1 MHKHIFIISALAICL
16 LSCSSPEQ
24 DDLLIPEPQQGSI
37 SFGGNSG
44 SWQDAPTSRAGETGL
59 ETIAKSFR
67 VWGYKNT
74 GGNKTDGFTEPQ
86 KVMDGYIV
94 NWNQPAAGSTGNWEY
109 SGIKNT
115 NLNNATQTVKYWD
128 YSATCY
134 RYFAFS
140 PEGANV
146 TTTLLQEGGNSTN
159 QAGTTSE
166 EGSTNQARTTSEEG
180 SSSQAGT
187 TSEEGSTNQTDK
199 ASKVSFQIPFEY
211 KEDATSSST
220 PYISDLWLS
229 DNQNFGDDKKYGAC
243 VKLTFAPIVT
253 KVKIKFKYPENITNI
268 SIKDISFKKTTG
280 DVPTAGNI
288 CITYPITGTETQ
300 PVYSWEPTQ
309 TGIINLSV
317 PYEEE
322 TDKIH
327 QTTERGK
334 WYFVPPIGEQGTDT
348 MTATIDGKTSTA
360 IIPAE
365 YMQWKAGYQYTYIF
379 KITEAGT
386 VISFTNL
393 QVEKWTESAPIQNTG
408 GTVGW

>member
-59 ETIAKSFR
+59 ETIEKSFR

-94 NWNQPAAGSTGNWEY
+94 NWNQPAAGGTGSWEY
-109 SGIKNT
+109 SGIKNEK
-115 NLNNATQTVKYWD
+115 LNSATQTVKYWD

-140 PEGANV
+140 PENAEV
-146 TTTLLQEGGNSTN
+146 KTTLLQEGGNSTN

-166 EGSTNQARTTSEEG
+166 EGSTNQ
-180 SSSQAGT
+180 
-187 TSEEGSTNQTDK
+187 TDK
-199 ASKVSFQIPFEY
+199 ASKVFFQIPFQYDESA
-211 KEDATSSST
+211 KSSST

-253 KVKIKFKYPENITNI
+253 KVRIIFKYPENITNI

-280 DVPTAGNI
+280 EVPTAGNI
-288 CITYPITGTETQ
+288 RITYPITGTETQ
-300 PVYSWEPTQ
+300 PVYSWEPTKN
-309 TGIINLSV
+309 GIINLSV

-322 TDKIH
+322 KDKIH

-334 WYFVPPIGEQGTDT
+334 WYFVPPIWEQGTYT

-393 QVEKWTESAPIQNTG
+393 LVEKWTESAPIQNTG

>member
-16 LSCSSPEQ
+16 LSCSTPEQ

-74 GGNKTDGFTEPQ
+74 GGNHTDGFTKPQ

-94 NWNQPAAGSTGNWEY
+94 KWTQPATGGTGNWEY
-109 SGIKNT
+109 TGIENKN
-115 NLNNATQTVKYWD
+115 LNATQTVKYWD

-140 PEGANV
+140 PENATV

-166 EGSTNQARTTSEEG
+166 EGSTNK
-180 SSSQAGT
+180 
-187 TSEEGSTNQTDK
+187 TDK
-199 ASKVSFQIPFEY
+199 ASKVSFQIPFQYNES
-211 KEDATSSST
+211 ATSSST
-220 PYISDLWLS
+220 PYISGLWLS

-253 KVKIKFKYPENITNI
+253 KVRIKFNYKENITNI
-268 SIKDISFKKTTG
+268 SIKDISFKKTDG

-288 CITYPITGTETQ
+288 CITYPITGTGTQ
-300 PVYSWEPTQ
+300 PVYSWETTQ
-309 TGIINLSV
+309 KGIINLSV

-322 TDKIH
+322 ADKIH

-334 WYFVPPIGEQGTDT
+334 WYFVPPIGEQGTYT

-365 YMQWKAGYQYTYIF
+365 YMKWKAGYQYTYIF

-393 QVEKWTESAPIQNTG
+393 LVEKWKESAPIQNTG

>member
-16 LSCSSPEQ
+16 LSCSSSEQ

-44 SWQDAPTSRAGETGL
+44 SWQDAPISRAGETGL
-59 ETIAKSFR
+59 ETIEKSFR

-94 NWNQPAAGSTGNWEY
+94 KWNQPAAGSTGNWEY
-109 SGIKNT
+109 SGIVNT
-115 NLNNATQTVKYWD
+115 KLNATQTVKYWD

-140 PEGANV
+140 PENANV
-146 TTTLLQEGGNSTN
+146 TTTLLQEGGNSVS

-166 EGSTNQARTTSEEG
+166 EGSTNQAGTTSEEG
-180 SSSQAGT
+180 SSNQAGT
-187 TSEEGSTNQTDK
+187 TSAEGSTNQTDK

-211 KEDATSSST
+211 NENATSSTT

-229 DNQNFGDDKKYGAC
+229 DNQNFWDDKKYGAC

-253 KVKIKFKYPENITNI
+253 KVSIKFKYPENITNI
-268 SIKDISFKKTTG
+268 SIKNISFQKTDG

-288 CITYPITGTETQ
+288 RITYPITGTETQ
-300 PVYSWEPTQ
+300 PVYSWVTTQ
-309 TGIINLSV
+309 SGSINLSV

-322 TDKIH
+322 KDKIH

-334 WYFVPPIGEQGTDT
+334 WYFVPPIGEQGTYT
-348 MTATIDGKTSTA
+348 MTATINGKTSTA

-393 QVEKWTESAPIQNTG
+393 LVEKWKESAPIQNTG

>member
-16 LSCSSPEQ
+16 LSCSTPEQ

-44 SWQDAPTSRAGETGL
+44 SWQDAPTTRAGETGL

-74 GGNKTDGFTEPQ
+74 GGNKTDGFTDPQ
-86 KVMDGYIV
+86 NVMNGYIV
-94 NWNQPAAGSTGNWEY
+94 NWTQPATGGTGSWDYTGIRNEELQ
-109 SGIKNT
+109 T
-115 NLNNATQTVKYWD
+115 TQTIKFWD
-128 YSATCY
+128 YSATSY

-140 PEGANV
+140 PANAKV
-146 TTTLLQEGGNSTN
+146 TTTLLSEDGN
-159 QAGTTSE
+159 TT
-166 EGSTNQARTTSEEG
+166 TDATAATQTSF
-180 SSSQAGT
+180 S
-187 TSEEGSTNQTDK
+187 
-199 ASKVSFQIPFEY
+199 IPFEY
-211 KEDATSSST
+211 KEDATSSTT

-229 DNQNFGDDKKYGAC
+229 DNQNFGAEKKYGAC

-253 KVKIKFKYPENITNI
+253 KVRIIFKYPENITNI
-268 SIKDISFKKTTG
+268 SIKDISFQQTTG
-280 DVPTAGNI
+280 EVPTAGNI
-288 CITYPITGTETQ
+288 RITYPITGTETQ
-300 PVYSWEPTQ
+300 HVYSWEPEPTK
-309 TGIINLSV
+309 TGIITLSV

-322 TDKIH
+322 KDKIH

-334 WYFVPPIGEQGTDT
+334 WYFVPPIGEQGTYT

-408 GTVGW
+408 GTAGW

>member
-16 LSCSSPEQ
+16 LSCSTPEQ

-59 ETIAKSFR
+59 ETIEKSFR

-74 GGNKTDGFTEPQ
+74 GGNHTDGFTKPQ

-94 NWNQPAAGSTGNWEY
+94 NWNQPATGGTGSWDYTGIRNEELQ
-109 SGIKNT
+109 T
-115 NLNNATQTVKYWD
+115 TQTVKYWD

-140 PEGANV
+140 PEDAKV
-146 TTTLLQEGGNSTN
+146 TTTILQEGGNST
-159 QAGTTSE
+159 
-166 EGSTNQARTTSEEG
+166 
-180 SSSQAGT
+180 SQAGT

-253 KVKIKFKYPENITNI
+253 KVRIIFKYPENITNI
-268 SIKDISFKKTTG
+268 SIKDISFKKTDG
-280 DVPTAGNI
+280 EVPTAGNI
-288 CITYPITGTETQ
+288 RITYPITGTETQ
-300 PVYSWEPTQ
+300 HVYSWEPEPTQ
-309 TGIINLSV
+309 TGIITLSV

-334 WYFVPPIGEQGTDT
+334 WYFVPPIEEQGTYT

-393 QVEKWTESAPIQNTG
+393 LVEKWKESAPIQNTG

>member
-16 LSCSSPEQ
+16 LSCSTPEQ

-59 ETIAKSFR
+59 ETIEKSFC

-86 KVMDGYIV
+86 NVMNGYIV
-94 NWNQPAAGSTGNWEY
+94 NWIQPATGGTGSWEY
-109 SGIKNT
+109 SGIKNP

-140 PEGANV
+140 PENANV
-146 TTTLLQEGGNSTN
+146 TTKLLQEGGNSTN

-166 EGSTNQARTTSEEG
+166 EGSTN
-180 SSSQAGT
+180 QAGT

-199 ASKVSFQIPFEY
+199 ASKVSFQIPFQYTEN
-211 KEDATSSST
+211 ATSSST
-220 PYISDLWLS
+220 PYISNLWLS

-253 KVKIKFKYPENITNI
+253 KVRIKFNYKENITNI
-268 SIKDISFKKTTG
+268 SIKDISFKKTDG

-288 CITYPITGTETQ
+288 CINYPITGTETQ
-300 PVYSWEPTQ
+300 PVYSWETTQ
-309 TGIINLSV
+309 KGSISLSV

-322 TDKIH
+322 ADKIH
-327 QTTERGK
+327 QTKERGK
-334 WYFVPPIGEQGTDT
+334 WYYVPPIEEQGTYT

-393 QVEKWTESAPIQNTG
+393 LVEKWTVSTPIQNTG

>member
-16 LSCSSPEQ
+16 LSCSTPEQ

-109 SGIKNT
+109 SGIKNP

-159 QAGTTSE
+159 Q
-166 EGSTNQARTTSEEG
+166 
-180 SSSQAGT
+180 
-187 TSEEGSTNQTDK
+187 TDK

-211 KEDATSSST
+211 NEKATSSTT

-229 DNQNFGDDKKYGAC
+229 DNQNFGDEKKYGAC

-253 KVKIKFKYPENITNI
+253 KVRIKFKYPENIKVAITG
-268 SIKDISFKKTTG
+268 ISFQPQTG
-280 DVPTAGNI
+280 KVPTAGNI
-288 CITYPITGTETQ
+288 LINYPITGTGTA
-300 PVYSWEPTQ
+300 PAYSWTTTQ
-309 TGIINLSV
+309 TGIINLSI
-317 PYEEE
+317 PYEED
-322 TDKIH
+322 TDSNH
-327 QTTERGK
+327 QTTERKK
-334 WYFVPPIGEQGTDT
+334 WYFVPPSGNTTNTGQGDYT

-360 IIPAE
+360 TIPAE

-386 VISFTNL
+386 AISFTNL

-408 GTVGW
+408 GTAGW

>member
-37 SFGGNSG
+37 SFGGKSG

-74 GGNKTDGFTEPQ
+74 GGNHTDGFTEPQ

-94 NWNQPAAGSTGNWEY
+94 NWNQPAAGGTGSWEY
-109 SGIKNT
+109 SGIRNEELQT
-115 NLNNATQTVKYWD
+115 TQTIKFWD
-128 YSATCY
+128 YSATSY

-140 PEGANV
+140 PANEKV
-146 TTTLLQEGGNSTN
+146 TTTLLQEGGN
-159 QAGTTSE
+159 
-166 EGSTNQARTTSEEG
+166 
-180 SSSQAGT
+180 
-187 TSEEGSTNQTDK
+187 STNQTDK

-229 DNQNFGDDKKYGAC
+229 DNQNFGAEKKYGSC

-253 KVKIKFKYPENITNI
+253 KVRIIFKYPENITNI
-268 SIKDISFKKTTG
+268 SIKDISFKKTDG

-288 CITYPITGTETQ
+288 CITYPITGTGTQ
-300 PVYSWEPTQ
+300 PVYSWET
-309 TGIINLSV
+309 TKNGIINLSV

-322 TDKIH
+322 ADKIH
-327 QTTERGK
+327 LTKERGK
-334 WYFVPPIGEQGTDT
+334 WYFVPPIWEQGTYT
-348 MTATIDGKTSTA
+348 MTATINGKTSTA

-386 VISFTNL
+386 VISFTKL

-408 GTVGW
+408 GTAGW

>member
-16 LSCSSPEQ
+16 LSCSTPEQ

-59 ETIAKSFR
+59 ETIEKSFR

-74 GGNKTDGFTEPQ
+74 GGNHTDGFTEPQ

-94 NWNQPAAGSTGNWEY
+94 NWNQPAAGGTGSWEY
-109 SGIKNT
+109 SGIKNEK
-115 NLNNATQTVKYWD
+115 LNNATQTVKYWD

-140 PEGANV
+140 PENANV

-166 EGSTNQARTTSEEG
+166 EGSTNQ
-180 SSSQAGT
+180 
-187 TSEEGSTNQTDK
+187 TDK
-199 ASKVSFQIPFEY
+199 ASKVSFQIPFQYNES
-211 KEDATSSST
+211 ATSGST

-253 KVKIKFKYPENITNI
+253 KVRIIFKYPENITNI
-268 SIKDISFKKTTG
+268 SIKDISFQQTTG
-280 DVPTAGNI
+280 KVPTEGNI
-288 CITYPITGTETQ
+288 CITYPITGTGTQ
-300 PVYSWEPTQ
+300 HVYSWETTQ
-309 TGIINLSV
+309 KGIISLSV

-322 TDKIH
+322 ADKIH
-327 QTTERGK
+327 QTKERGK
-334 WYFVPPIGEQGTDT
+334 WYYVPPIGKQGTYT

-386 VISFTNL
+386 VISFSNL
-393 QVEKWTESAPIQNTG
+393 LVEKWTESAPIQNTG

>member
-16 LSCSSPEQ
+16 LSCSTPEQ

-59 ETIAKSFR
+59 ETIEKSFR

-74 GGNKTDGFTEPQ
+74 GGNHTDGFTGPQ

-94 NWNQPAAGSTGNWEY
+94 NWNQPAAGGTGSWEY
-109 SGIKNT
+109 SGIKNEK
-115 NLNNATQTVKYWD
+115 LNSATQTVKYWD

-140 PEGANV
+140 PENAEV
-146 TTTLLQEGGNSTN
+146 KTTLLQEGGNSTN
-159 QAGTTSE
+159 
-166 EGSTNQARTTSEEG
+166 
-180 SSSQAGT
+180 QAGT

-211 KEDATSSST
+211 KEEATSSST

-253 KVKIKFKYPENITNI
+253 KVRIIFKYPENITNI
-268 SIKDISFKKTTG
+268 SIKDISFKKTDG

-288 CITYPITGTETQ
+288 CINYPITGTETQ
-300 PVYSWEPTQ
+300 PVYSWETTQ
-309 TGIINLSV
+309 KGSISLSV

-334 WYFVPPIGEQGTDT
+334 WYFVPPIGKQGTYT

-393 QVEKWTESAPIQNTG
+393 LVEKWTVSTPIQNTG

>member
-16 LSCSSPEQ
+16 LSCSTPEQ

-59 ETIAKSFR
+59 ETIEKSFR

-74 GGNKTDGFTEPQ
+74 GGNHTDGFTEPQ

-94 NWNQPAAGSTGNWEY
+94 NWNQPAAGGTGSWEY
-109 SGIKNT
+109 SGIKNP
-115 NLNNATQTVKYWD
+115 NLNNTTQTVKYWD

-140 PEGANV
+140 PEDAKV
-146 TTTLLQEGGNSTN
+146 TTTILQEGGNST
-159 QAGTTSE
+159 
-166 EGSTNQARTTSEEG
+166 
-180 SSSQAGT
+180 SQAGT

-253 KVKIKFKYPENITNI
+253 KVRIKFKYPENIKVAITG
-268 SIKDISFKKTTG
+268 ISFQPQTG
-280 DVPTAGNI
+280 KVPTAGNI
-288 CITYPITGTETQ
+288 LINYPITGTGTA
-300 PVYSWEPTQ
+300 PAYSWTTTQ
-309 TGIINLSV
+309 TGIINLSI
-317 PYEEE
+317 PYEED
-322 TDKIH
+322 TDSNH
-327 QTTERGK
+327 QTTERKK
-334 WYFVPPIGEQGTDT
+334 WYFVPPSGNTTNTGQGDYT

-408 GTVGW
+408 GTAGW

>member
-16 LSCSSPEQ
+16 LSCSTPEQ

-44 SWQDAPTSRAGETGL
+44 SWQDAPISRAGETGL
-59 ETIAKSFR
+59 ETIATSFR

-74 GGNKTDGFTEPQ
+74 GGNHTDGFTEPQ

-94 NWNQPAAGSTGNWEY
+94 NWNQPAAGGTGSWEY
-109 SGIKNT
+109 SGIKNP

-140 PEGANV
+140 PEDAKV
-146 TTTLLQEGGNSTN
+146 TTTILQEGGNST
-159 QAGTTSE
+159 
-166 EGSTNQARTTSEEG
+166 
-180 SSSQAGT
+180 SQAGT

-229 DNQNFGDDKKYGAC
+229 DNKNFGDDKKYGAC

-253 KVKIKFKYPENITNI
+253 KVRIKFNYQENTNVTITG
-268 SIKDISFKKTTG
+268 ISFKHTAG
-280 DVPTAGNI
+280 EVPTAGNI
-288 CITYPITGTETQ
+288 CINYPITGTETQ
-300 PVYSWEPTQ
+300 PVYSWETTQ
-309 TGIINLSV
+309 RGTINLSV

-327 QTTERGK
+327 QTKERGK
-334 WYFVPPIGEQGTDT
+334 WYFVPPIGEQGTYT
-348 MTATIDGKTSTA
+348 MTATIDGKKSTA

-393 QVEKWTESAPIQNTG
+393 QVEKWTETAPIQNTG
-408 GTVGW
+408 GTAGW

>member
-16 LSCSSPEQ
+16 LSCSTPEQ

-74 GGNKTDGFTEPQ
+74 GGNHTDGFTKPQ

-94 NWNQPAAGSTGNWEY
+94 KWTQPATGGTGNWEY
-109 SGIKNT
+109 TGIENKN
-115 NLNNATQTVKYWD
+115 LNATQTVKYWD

-140 PEGANV
+140 PENATV
-146 TTTLLQEGGNSTN
+146 TTTLLQEDGNSSN
-159 QAGTTSE
+159 QV
-166 EGSTNQARTTSEEG
+166 
-180 SSSQAGT
+180 GT

-199 ASKVSFQIPFEY
+199 ASKVSFQIPFQYNES
-211 KEDATSSST
+211 ATSSST
-220 PYISDLWLS
+220 HYISDLWLS

-253 KVKIKFKYPENITNI
+253 KVRIIFNYPKNITNI
-268 SIKDISFKKTTG
+268 SIKDISFKQTDG
-280 DVPTAGNI
+280 EVPTEGNI

-300 PVYSWEPTQ
+300 PVYSWKTTK
-309 TGIINLSV
+309 TGIIKLSV

-322 TDKIH
+322 ADKIH
-327 QTTERGK
+327 QTKERGK
-334 WYFVPPIGEQGTDT
+334 WYYVPPIGEQGTYT

-386 VISFTNL
+386 VISFTKL
-393 QVEKWTESAPIQNTG
+393 QVEKWKESAPIQNTG

>member
-16 LSCSSPEQ
+16 LSCSTPEQ

-44 SWQDAPTSRAGETGL
+44 SWQDAPISRAGETGL
-59 ETIAKSFR
+59 ETIATSFR

-74 GGNKTDGFTEPQ
+74 GGNHTDGFTEPQ

-94 NWNQPAAGSTGNWEY
+94 NWNQPAAGGTGSWEY
-109 SGIKNT
+109 SGIVNT
-115 NLNNATQTVKYWD
+115 KLNATQTVKYWD

-146 TTTLLQEGGNSTN
+146 TTTLLQEGGSSTN
-159 QAGTTSE
+159 QAGTTS
-166 EGSTNQARTTSEEG
+166 AEG
-180 SSSQAGT
+180 SS
-187 TSEEGSTNQTDK
+187 NQTDK

-211 KEDATSSST
+211 KEDAKSSST

-229 DNQNFGDDKKYGAC
+229 DNQNFGDNKKYGAC

-253 KVKIKFKYPENITNI
+253 KVRIIFKYPENITNI
-268 SIKDISFKKTTG
+268 SIKDISFQKTDG

-288 CITYPITGTETQ
+288 RITYPITGTGTQ
-300 PVYSWEPTQ
+300 PVYSWVTTQ
-309 TGIINLSV
+309 TGRINLSV

-322 TDKIH
+322 EEADKIH
-327 QTTERGK
+327 QTNERGK
-334 WYFVPPIGEQGTDT
+334 WYFVPPIGEQGTYT
-348 MTATIDGKTSTA
+348 MTATINGKTSTA

-393 QVEKWTESAPIQNTG
+393 LVEKWTESAPIENTG

>member
-74 GGNKTDGFTEPQ
+74 GGNKTDGFTKPQ

-94 NWNQPAAGSTGNWEY
+94 NWNQPAAGGTGNWEY
-109 SGIKNT
+109 TGIKNP

-128 YSATCY
+128 YSATSY
-134 RYFAFS
+134 RYFAYS
-140 PEGANV
+140 IPTV
-146 TTTLLQEGGNSTN
+146 
-159 QAGTTSE
+159 AGTTITVPTFSGPQTT
-166 EGSTNQARTTSEEG
+166 EGSTNLH
-180 SSSQAGT
+180 
-187 TSEEGSTNQTDK
+187 
-199 ASKVSFQIPFEY
+199 ASFSIPFTY
-211 KEDATSSST
+211 DEDATSSST
-220 PYISDLWLS
+220 PYISGLWLS

-253 KVKIKFKYPENITNI
+253 KVRIIFKYPENITNI
-268 SIKDISFKKTTG
+268 SIKDISFKQTAG

-288 CITYPITGTETQ
+288 CINYPITGTGTQ
-300 PVYSWEPTQ
+300 HVYSWETTQ
-309 TGIINLSV
+309 KGSISLSV

-322 TDKIH
+322 ADKIH
-327 QTTERGK
+327 QTTEIGK
-334 WYFVPPIGEQGTDT
+334 WYYVPPIEEQGTYT

-386 VISFTNL
+386 VISFSNL
-393 QVEKWTESAPIQNTG
+393 QVEKWKESAPIQNTG

>member
-1 MHKHIFIISALAICL
+1 MHKHLFITSALAICL
-16 LSCSSPEQ
+16 SSCSSPEQ
-24 DDLLIPEPQQGSI
+24 DNPVIPEPQYGSI

-94 NWNQPAAGSTGNWEY
+94 NWNQPAAGGTGSWEY

-140 PEGANV
+140 PENAEV
-146 TTTLLQEGGNSTN
+146 KTTLLQEGGNSTN

-166 EGSTNQARTTSEEG
+166 EGSTNQA
-180 SSSQAGT
+180 GT
-187 TSEEGSTNQTDK
+187 TSEDGNSTNQTDK
-199 ASKVSFQIPFEY
+199 ASKVSFQIPFQYNEN
-211 KEDATSSST
+211 ATSSST

-253 KVKIKFKYPENITNI
+253 KVRIIFKYPENITNI
-268 SIKDISFKKTTG
+268 SIKNISFKKTDG

-288 CITYPITGTETQ
+288 CITYPITGTGTQ
-300 PVYSWEPTQ
+300 PVYSWETTQ
-309 TGIINLSV
+309 KGIINLSV

-322 TDKIH
+322 ADKIH

-334 WYFVPPIGEQGTDT
+334 WYYVPPIGEQGTYT

-360 IIPAE
+360 IIPTE

-393 QVEKWTESAPIQNTG
+393 QVEKWTVSAPIQNTG

>member
-16 LSCSSPEQ
+16 LSCSTPEQ

-37 SFGGNSG
+37 SFGGESG

-59 ETIAKSFR
+59 ETIEKSFR

-74 GGNKTDGFTEPQ
+74 GGNHTDGFTKPQ

-94 NWNQPAAGSTGNWEY
+94 NWNQPATGGTGSWDYTGIRNEELQ
-109 SGIKNT
+109 T
-115 NLNNATQTVKYWD
+115 TQTVKYWD

-140 PEGANV
+140 PEDAKV
-146 TTTLLQEGGNSTN
+146 TTTILQEGGNST
-159 QAGTTSE
+159 
-166 EGSTNQARTTSEEG
+166 
-180 SSSQAGT
+180 SQAGT

-253 KVKIKFKYPENITNI
+253 KVRIIFKYPENITNI
-268 SIKDISFKKTTG
+268 SIKDISFKKTDG
-280 DVPTAGNI
+280 EVPTAGNI
-288 CITYPITGTETQ
+288 RITYPITGTETQ
-300 PVYSWEPTQ
+300 HVYSWEPEPTQ
-309 TGIINLSV
+309 TGIITLSV

-334 WYFVPPIGEQGTDT
+334 WYFVPPIGEQGTYT

-386 VISFTNL
+386 VISFTNM

-408 GTVGW
+408 GTAGW

>member
-16 LSCSSPEQ
+16 LSCSTPEQ

-37 SFGGNSG
+37 SFGGESG

-59 ETIAKSFR
+59 ETIEKSFR

-94 NWNQPAAGSTGNWEY
+94 KWNQPAAGSTGSWEY
-109 SGIKNT
+109 SGIKNSK
-115 NLNNATQTVKYWD
+115 LNYATQTVKYWD

-159 QAGTTSE
+159 QAGTTS
-166 EGSTNQARTTSEEG
+166 A
-180 SSSQAGT
+180 
-187 TSEEGSTNQTDK
+187 EGSTNQTDK

-211 KEDATSSST
+211 NENATSSTT

-253 KVKIKFKYPENITNI
+253 KVRIKFKYPENITNI

-288 CITYPITGTETQ
+288 CITYPITGTGTQ

-309 TGIINLSV
+309 TGSINLSV

-322 TDKIH
+322 KDKIH
-327 QTTERGK
+327 QTEERGK
-334 WYFVPPIGEQGTDT
+334 WYFVPPIGEQGTYT

-360 IIPAE
+360 TVPAE

-386 VISFTNL
+386 VISFTNM

-408 GTVGW
+408 GTAGW

>member
-16 LSCSSPEQ
+16 LSCSTPEQ

-59 ETIAKSFR
+59 ETIEKSFR

-74 GGNKTDGFTEPQ
+74 GGNHTDGFTDPQ

-94 NWNQPAAGSTGNWEY
+94 NWKQPATGGTGSWEY
-109 SGIKNT
+109 SGIKNQ

-140 PEGANV
+140 PEYAKV
-146 TTTLLQEGGNSTN
+146 KTTLLQEGGNSTN
-159 QAGTTSE
+159 QT
-166 EGSTNQARTTSEEG
+166 
-180 SSSQAGT
+180 GT

-199 ASKVSFQIPFEY
+199 ASKVSFQIPFQYDESA
-211 KEDATSSST
+211 KSSKT

-253 KVKIKFKYPENITNI
+253 KVRIIFKYPENITNI
-268 SIKDISFKKTTG
+268 SIKDISFKQTAG

-288 CITYPITGTETQ
+288 CITYPITGTGTQ
-300 PVYSWEPTQ
+300 HVYSWKTTQ

-322 TDKIH
+322 ADKIH
-327 QTTERGK
+327 QTKERGK
-334 WYFVPPIGEQGTDT
+334 WYFVPPIGEQGTYT
-348 MTATIDGKTSTA
+348 MTATINGKTSTA
-360 IIPAE
+360 IIPE
-365 YMQWKAGYQYTYIF
+365 QYMQWKAGYQYTYIF

-386 VISFTNL
+386 VISFTKL

>member
-74 GGNKTDGFTEPQ
+74 GGNHTDGFTEPQ

-94 NWNQPAAGSTGNWEY
+94 NWNQPATGGTGSWDYTGIRNEELQ
-109 SGIKNT
+109 T
-115 NLNNATQTVKYWD
+115 TQTVKYWD

-140 PEGANV
+140 PEDAKV

-159 QAGTTSE
+159 QAE
-166 EGSTNQARTTSEEG
+166 
-180 SSSQAGT
+180 T

-199 ASKVSFQIPFEY
+199 ASKVSFQIPFQYDES
-211 KEDATSSST
+211 ATSSST

-243 VKLTFAPIVT
+243 VKLAFAPIVT
-253 KVKIKFKYPENITNI
+253 KVRIIFKYPENITNI
-268 SIKDISFKKTTG
+268 SITDISFKKTEG
-280 DVPTAGNI
+280 KVPTAGNI
-288 CITYPITGTETQ
+288 RITYPITGIETQ
-300 PVYSWEPTQ
+300 RVYSWEPTKN
-309 TGIINLSV
+309 GIINLSV

-322 TDKIH
+322 KDKIH

-334 WYFVPPIGEQGTDT
+334 WYFVPPIGEQGTYT

-386 VISFTNL
+386 VISFTKL

-408 GTVGW
+408 GTAGW

>member
-16 LSCSSPEQ
+16 LSCSTPEQ

-59 ETIAKSFR
+59 ETIEKSFR

-74 GGNKTDGFTEPQ
+74 GGNKTDGFTKPQ

-94 NWNQPAAGSTGNWEY
+94 NWNQPATGSTGSWEY
-109 SGIKNT
+109 SGIENPK
-115 NLNNATQTVKYWD
+115 LKATQTVKYWD

-140 PEGANV
+140 PEEANV
-146 TTTLLQEGGNSTN
+146 ITTLLQEGGNST
-159 QAGTTSE
+159 
-166 EGSTNQARTTSEEG
+166 
-180 SSSQAGT
+180 SQAGT

-199 ASKVSFQIPFEY
+199 ASKVSFQIPFQYDEN
-211 KEDATSSST
+211 ATSSTT

-253 KVKIKFKYPENITNI
+253 KVRIKFKYPENITNI
-268 SIKDISFKKTTG
+268 SIKNISFQKTDG

-288 CITYPITGTETQ
+288 RITYPITGTETQ
-300 PVYSWEPTQ
+300 PVYSWETTQ
-309 TGIINLSV
+309 NGIINLSV

-322 TDKIH
+322 ADKIH

-334 WYFVPPIGEQGTDT
+334 WYYVPPIWKQGTYT

>member
-16 LSCSSPEQ
+16 LSCSTPEQ

-37 SFGGNSG
+37 SFGGESG

-59 ETIAKSFR
+59 ETIEKSFR

-74 GGNKTDGFTEPQ
+74 GGNHTDGFTEPQ

-94 NWNQPAAGSTGNWEY
+94 NWNQPATGGTGSWDYTGIRNEELQ
-109 SGIKNT
+109 T
-115 NLNNATQTVKYWD
+115 TQTVKYWD

-140 PEGANV
+140 PEDANV
-146 TTTLLQEGGNSTN
+146 TTKLLQEGGNSSN
-159 QAGTTSE
+159 QTGTTY
-166 EGSTNQARTTSEEG
+166 EEG
-180 SSSQAGT
+180 SS
-187 TSEEGSTNQTDK
+187 NQTDK

-211 KEDATSSST
+211 KEEATSSST

-253 KVKIKFKYPENITNI
+253 KVRIIFKYPENITNI
-268 SIKDISFKKTTG
+268 SIKDISFKQTAG

-288 CITYPITGTETQ
+288 CITYPITGTGTQ
-300 PVYSWEPTQ
+300 HVYSWKTTQ

-322 TDKIH
+322 ADKIH
-327 QTTERGK
+327 QTKERGK
-334 WYFVPPIGEQGTDT
+334 WYFVPPIGEQGTYT
-348 MTATIDGKTSTA
+348 MTATINGKTSTA
-360 IIPAE
+360 IIPE
-365 YMQWKAGYQYTYIF
+365 QYMQWKAGYQYTYIF

-386 VISFTNL
+386 VISFTKL

>member
-16 LSCSSPEQ
+16 LSCSTPEQ

-59 ETIAKSFR
+59 ETIEKSFR

-74 GGNKTDGFTEPQ
+74 GGNHTDGFTDPQ

-94 NWNQPAAGSTGNWEY
+94 NWIQPATGGTGSWDYT
-109 SGIKNT
+109 GIKNEK
-115 NLNNATQTVKYWD
+115 LNNATQTVKYWD

-140 PEGANV
+140 PEYAKV
-146 TTTLLQEGGNSTN
+146 KTTLLQEGGNSTN
-159 QAGTTSE
+159 
-166 EGSTNQARTTSEEG
+166 
-180 SSSQAGT
+180 QAGT

-199 ASKVSFQIPFEY
+199 ASKVSFQIPFQYNES
-211 KEDATSSST
+211 ATSSST

-253 KVKIKFKYPENITNI
+253 KVRIIFKYPENITNI
-268 SIKDISFKKTTG
+268 SIKDISFQQTTG
-280 DVPTAGNI
+280 EVSTEGNI
-288 CITYPITGTETQ
+288 CITYPITGTGTQ
-300 PVYSWEPTQ
+300 PVYSWETTQ
-309 TGIINLSV
+309 KGIINLSV

-322 TDKIH
+322 ADKIH

-334 WYFVPPIGEQGTDT
+334 WYFVPPIWKQGTYT

-360 IIPAE
+360 IIPE
-365 YMQWKAGYQYTYIF
+365 QYMQWKAGYQYTYIF

-386 VISFTNL
+386 VISFSNL
-393 QVEKWTESAPIQNTG
+393 LVEKWKESAPIQNSG

>member
-37 SFGGNSG
+37 SFGGESG

-59 ETIAKSFR
+59 ETIEKSFR

-74 GGNKTDGFTEPQ
+74 GGNHTDGFTKPQ

-94 NWNQPAAGSTGNWEY
+94 NWNQPATGGTGSWDYTGIRNEELQ
-109 SGIKNT
+109 T
-115 NLNNATQTVKYWD
+115 TQTVKYWD

-140 PEGANV
+140 PEDAKV
-146 TTTLLQEGGNSTN
+146 TTTILQEGGNST
-159 QAGTTSE
+159 
-166 EGSTNQARTTSEEG
+166 
-180 SSSQAGT
+180 SQAGT

-268 SIKDISFKKTTG
+268 SIKDISFKKTDG
-280 DVPTAGNI
+280 EVPTEGKI

-300 PVYSWEPTQ
+300 PVYSWEAAKN
-309 TGIINLSV
+309 GIINLSV

-322 TDKIH
+322 ADKIH

-334 WYFVPPIGEQGTDT
+334 WYFVPPIGEQGTYT

-386 VISFTNL
+386 VISFTNM

-408 GTVGW
+408 GTAGW

>member
-59 ETIAKSFR
+59 ETIEKSFR

-74 GGNKTDGFTEPQ
+74 GGNHTDGFTDPQ

-94 NWNQPAAGSTGNWEY
+94 NWNQPATGGTGSWDYTGIRNEELQ
-109 SGIKNT
+109 T
-115 NLNNATQTVKYWD
+115 TQTIKFWD
-128 YSATCY
+128 YSATSY

-140 PEGANV
+140 PENAEV
-146 TTTLLQEGGNSTN
+146 KTTLLQEGGNST
-159 QAGTTSE
+159 
-166 EGSTNQARTTSEEG
+166 
-180 SSSQAGT
+180 SQAGT
-187 TSEEGSTNQTDK
+187 TSAEGSTNQTDK
-199 ASKVSFQIPFEY
+199 ASKVSFQIPFQYNESA
-211 KEDATSSST
+211 KSSST

-253 KVKIKFKYPENITNI
+253 KVRIIFKYPENITNI
-268 SIKDISFKKTTG
+268 SIKDISFKQTAG

-300 PVYSWEPTQ
+300 PVYSWKTTQ

-322 TDKIH
+322 ADKIH
-327 QTTERGK
+327 LTEERGK
-334 WYFVPPIGEQGTDT
+334 WYFVPPIGEQGTYT
-348 MTATIDGKTSTA
+348 MTATINGKTSTA
-360 IIPAE
+360 IIPKE

-393 QVEKWTESAPIQNTG
+393 QVEKWKESAPIQNTG

>member
-16 LSCSSPEQ
+16 LSCSTPEQ

-37 SFGGNSG
+37 SFGGESG

-59 ETIAKSFR
+59 ETIKKSFR

-94 NWNQPAAGSTGNWEY
+94 KWNQPAAGSTGNWEY
-109 SGIKNT
+109 SGIVNT
-115 NLNNATQTVKYWD
+115 KLNATQTVKYWD

-146 TTTLLQEGGNSTN
+146 TTTLLQEGGNSVS

-166 EGSTNQARTTSEEG
+166 EGSTNQAGTTSEEG
-180 SSSQAGT
+180 SSNQAGT
-187 TSEEGSTNQTDK
+187 TSAEGSTNQTDK

-211 KEDATSSST
+211 NENATSSTT

-253 KVKIKFKYPENITNI
+253 KVRIKFKYPENITNI
-268 SIKDISFKKTTG
+268 SIKNISFQKTDG

-288 CITYPITGTETQ
+288 RITYPITGTETQ
-300 PVYSWEPTQ
+300 PVYSWVTTQ
-309 TGIINLSV
+309 SGSINLSV

-322 TDKIH
+322 KDKIH
-327 QTTERGK
+327 QTEERGK
-334 WYFVPPIGEQGTDT
+334 WYFVPPIGEQGTYT

-386 VISFTNL
+386 VISFTNM

-408 GTVGW
+408 GTAGW

>member
-59 ETIAKSFR
+59 ETIEKSFR

-109 SGIKNT
+109 SGIKNP
-115 NLNNATQTVKYWD
+115 NLNYATQTVKYWD

-159 QAGTTSE
+159 QMGTTSE
-166 EGSTNQARTTSEEG
+166 EGSSN
-180 SSSQAGT
+180 QAGT
-187 TSEEGSTNQTDK
+187 TSAEGSTNQTDK
-199 ASKVSFQIPFEY
+199 VSKVSFQIPFQYNE
-211 KEDATSSST
+211 KATSSST

-253 KVKIKFKYPENITNI
+253 KVRIKFKYPENIKVAITG
-268 SIKDISFKKTTG
+268 ISFQPQTG
-280 DVPTAGNI
+280 KVPTAGNI
-288 CITYPITGTETQ
+288 LINYPITGTGTA
-300 PVYSWEPTQ
+300 PAYSWTTTQ
-309 TGIINLSV
+309 TGIINLSI
-317 PYEEE
+317 PYEED
-322 TDKIH
+322 TDSNH
-327 QTTERGK
+327 QTTERKK
-334 WYFVPPIGEQGTDT
+334 WYFVPPSGNTTNTGQGDYT

>member
-16 LSCSSPEQ
+16 LSCSTPEQ

-37 SFGGNSG
+37 SFGGESG

-59 ETIAKSFR
+59 ETIEKSFR

-140 PEGANV
+140 PEDAKV
-146 TTTLLQEGGNSTN
+146 TTTILQEGGNSTN

-166 EGSTNQARTTSEEG
+166 EGSS
-180 SSSQAGT
+180 
-187 TSEEGSTNQTDK
+187 NQTDK

-211 KEDATSSST
+211 NEKATSSTT

-243 VKLTFAPIVT
+243 VKLAFAPIVT
-253 KVKIKFKYPENITNI
+253 KVRIIFKYPENITNI
-268 SIKDISFKKTTG
+268 SIKDISFKKTDG
-280 DVPTAGNI
+280 EVPTAGNI
-288 CITYPITGTETQ
+288 RITYPITGTETQ
-300 PVYSWEPTQ
+300 RVYSWEPTKN
-309 TGIINLSV
+309 GIINLSV

-322 TDKIH
+322 KDKIH

-334 WYFVPPIGEQGTDT
+334 WYFVPPIGEQGTYT

-393 QVEKWTESAPIQNTG
+393 LVEKWKESAPIQNTG

>member
-16 LSCSSPEQ
+16 LSCSTPEQ

-37 SFGGNSG
+37 SFGGENG

-59 ETIAKSFR
+59 ETIEKSFR

-94 NWNQPAAGSTGNWEY
+94 KWNQPAAGSTGNWEY
-109 SGIKNT
+109 SGIVNT
-115 NLNNATQTVKYWD
+115 KLNATQTVKYWD

-146 TTTLLQEGGNSTN
+146 TTTLLQEGGSSTN
-159 QAGTTSE
+159 QAGTTS
-166 EGSTNQARTTSEEG
+166 A
-180 SSSQAGT
+180 
-187 TSEEGSTNQTDK
+187 EGSTNQTDK

-211 KEDATSSST
+211 NENATSSTT

-229 DNQNFGDDKKYGAC
+229 DNKNFGDDKKYGAC

-253 KVKIKFKYPENITNI
+253 KVRIKFNYQENTNVTITG
-268 SIKDISFKKTTG
+268 ISFKHTAG
-280 DVPTAGNI
+280 EVPTAGNI
-288 CITYPITGTETQ
+288 CINYPITGTGTQ
-300 PVYSWEPTQ
+300 PVYSWVTTQ
-309 TGIINLSV
+309 SGSINLSV

-322 TDKIH
+322 ADKIH

-334 WYFVPPIGEQGTDT
+334 WYFVPPIGEQGTYT